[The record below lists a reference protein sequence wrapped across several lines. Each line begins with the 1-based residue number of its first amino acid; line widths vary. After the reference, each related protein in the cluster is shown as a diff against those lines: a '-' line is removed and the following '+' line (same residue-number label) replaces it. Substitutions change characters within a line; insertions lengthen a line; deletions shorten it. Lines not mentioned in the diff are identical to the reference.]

1 MKSVSILFLLG
12 LTTLIFGE
20 APTADAVSVR
30 TTRDI
35 SNSRSYR
42 KISTLLSGI
51 EKDVKR
57 DLAAM
62 SSRITSDSRV
72 ETTYKHRITSYT
84 RSMKVFKSH
93 MSRAQSAYDHYDAEF
108 KKKVNEDAELLKSLK
123 RQRVFIREERRYINH
138 MEAESLRLKKFST
151 QYVVIRREIRQMR
164 VQVNKEIRDVERAYL
179 RAKARITS
187 QRNAASSRRSRE
199 LSRKNS
205 YSSSVAKYERLTLT
219 YQTLLKKLS
228 VQKNGNMHLKK
239 ELQDQLDLL
248 QEIRVILATF
258 KPGTNS
264 DNKYQAR
271 YENCVQDFRD
281 FRNKYQNMNCTAL

>member
-1 MKSVSILFLLG
+1 MKTFSILFLLG
-12 LTTLIFGE
+12 LTTMIFGE
-20 APTADAVSVR
+20 APTADAVSIH
-30 TTRDI
+30 TTRDV
-35 SNSRSYR
+35 SNTRSYK
-42 KISTLLSGI
+42 KISALLSGI
-51 EKDVKR
+51 ESDVKR
-57 DLAAM
+57 DLASM
-62 SSRITSDSRV
+62 TSRIASDTRV

-205 YSSSVAKYERLTLT
+205 YSSSVAKYEHLTLT
-219 YQTLLKKLS
+219 YQNLLKKLS
-228 VQKNGNMHLKK
+228 IQKSGNQHLKK

-271 YENCVQDFRD
+271 YENCVEDFRA
-281 FRNKYQNMNCTAL
+281 FRNKYQNMNCTAF